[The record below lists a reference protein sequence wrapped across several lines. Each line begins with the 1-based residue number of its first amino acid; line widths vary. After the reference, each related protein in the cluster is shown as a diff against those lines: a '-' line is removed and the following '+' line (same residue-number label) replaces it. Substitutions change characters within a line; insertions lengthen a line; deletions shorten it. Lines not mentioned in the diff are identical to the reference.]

1 MNRTIYRREFLAAS
15 GGAAASLL
23 LAPWTQAAE
32 PQKDIKITR
41 IVRFDLVGRRDKV
54 AGKNS
59 RLDVHGD
66 TSTDPMIRV
75 YTDAGIEG
83 LGQCRADE
91 KALSPLLGRSLSDIF
106 KADDKAMQVP
116 EGVGTMAF
124 WDLLAKAEN
133 KPVYGLLG
141 AKGPQRVPAYD
152 GSIYFADLL
161 PQYAG
166 RWQDRF
172 KEEIDIGLA
181 RGHRAFKVK
190 IGRGAKWMSPEEG
203 FERDKE
209 VIRTI
214 REHTGPDVALGVDM
228 NNGYDLV
235 RAERLL
241 SDLPDID
248 LAWIE
253 EPFPEQ
259 VDQDLELKAFIKEH
273 KLKTLLA
280 DGETQGTLEPFRPF
294 MEARA
299 IDVFQGDMNRFG
311 IEGILKEAAMAGQFG
326 LQVAPH
332 NWGSLIGF
340 YSMLHVGRAITNF
353 YRAEN
358 DPVDS
363 DVLIADGY
371 TIKEGLAT
379 VPDSPG
385 FGLRINEARFAETIK
400 PHFDLRL

>member
-1 MNRTIYRREFLAAS
+1 MNQTIHRREFLSVYTGLTASVLLPGWTWAAD
-15 GGAAASLL
+15 
-23 LAPWTQAAE
+23 P
-32 PQKDIKITR
+32 PQDIKITR
-41 IVRFDLVGRRDKV
+41 ILRFDLVGKRIKL

-66 TSTDPMIRV
+66 RSTDRMIRV

-91 KALSPLLGRSLSDIF
+91 KALSPLLGRSLSDLF
-106 KADDKAMQVP
+106 RADEKAMVLP

-124 WDLLAKAEN
+124 WDLLGKAK
-133 KPVYGLLG
+133 KRPVYDLLG
-141 AKGPQRVPAYD
+141 GSGQRRVPAYD

-161 PQYAG
+161 PQYAD

-172 KEEIDIGLA
+172 KEEVDMGLK

-190 IGRGAKWMSPEEG
+190 IGRGAKWMPAEDG
-203 FERDKE
+203 FERDKA
-209 VIRTI
+209 VIKTI
-214 REHTGPDVALGVDM
+214 HKHAGPDVAIGVDM
-228 NNGYDLV
+228 NNGYDLA
-235 RAERLL
+235 RTQRLL
-241 SDLPDID
+241 GDLPDVNI
-248 LAWIE
+248 AWIE

-259 VDQDLELKAFIKEH
+259 VDQDLEIKTFIKEH

-280 DGETQGTLEPFRPF
+280 DGETQGTLEPFKPF

-299 IDVFQGDMNRFG
+299 IDVFQGDMNLFG
-311 IEGILKEAAMAGQFG
+311 IEGILKEAAMARDFG

-340 YSMLHVGRAITNF
+340 YSMLHVGRAVTNF

-358 DPVDS
+358 DPLDS

-371 TIKEGLAT
+371 TIQDGLAT

-385 FGLRINEARFAETIK
+385 FGLKINEGRFAATIK
-400 PHFDLRL
+400 PHFDIEL

>member
-1 MNRTIYRREFLAAS
+1 MNGTIDRREFLSAS
-15 GGAAASLL
+15 GGLAASLL
-23 LAPWTQAAE
+23 LARWAWATS

-41 IVRFDLVGRRDKV
+41 IVRFDLVGRRIKV
-54 AGKNS
+54 AGRNS

-66 TSTDPMIRV
+66 TSTDQMIRV

-91 KALSPLLGRSLSDIF
+91 KALSTLLGASPSDLF
-106 KADDKAMQVP
+106 RPDERAMRVP

-124 WDLLAKAEN
+124 WDLLAKAQSR
-133 KPVYGLLG
+133 PVYELLG
-141 AKGPQRVPAYD
+141 AKGPRRVPAYD

-166 RWQDRF
+166 HWQDRF
-172 KEEIDIGLA
+172 REEIDMGLK

-190 IGRGAKWMSPEEG
+190 IGRGAKWMPAEEG
-203 FERDKE
+203 FERDKA
-209 VIRTI
+209 VIRTL
-214 REHTGPDVALGVDM
+214 REHAGPDVALGVDM

-235 RAERLL
+235 RTERLL
-241 SDLPDID
+241 SDLPDVD

-273 KLKTLLA
+273 RLKTLLA
-280 DGETQGTLEPFRPF
+280 DGETQDTLEPFRPF

-299 IDVFQGDMNRFG
+299 IDVFQGDMNHFG
-311 IEGILKEAAMAGQFG
+311 VEGILKEAAMAGPFD

-340 YSMLHVGRAITNF
+340 YAMLHVGSAITNF
-353 YRAEN
+353 YWAEN
-358 DPVDS
+358 DPVES

-371 TIKEGLAT
+371 GIKDGLAA

-385 FGLRINEARFAETIK
+385 FGLKINEERFAATVK
-400 PHFDLRL
+400 PHFDIRL